1 MKFHHSAAGAA
12 WRWRTELAILTIISA
27 ALWRLALLIT
37 LIWAALAL
45 AALVAGLLGLPV
57 TRRFIT
63 ARFWCVLARHRLQ
76 RLCWEARLHTRSG
89 RLPLILWTRPTKVGE
104 RIHLL
109 CRAGICAEDFDA
121 HIGELR
127 AACYARDARVTRNRR
142 WSQLVTIDII
152 RHDTLAASE
161 LIKSPLQRLTEIY
174 QLDLVPAQDSP
185 ESGSPLP
192 DTARQPPDITP
203 GGCRAHHPPG
213 RRQPMTT
220 TDTRPLAPVP
230 TFPFSMF
237 DPVHLGV
244 DEYGEPIYVNLAER
258 NMLLGG
264 EPGGGKSSAENLI
277 VAHGALSHDC
287 RLVLVD
293 GNQVQLGPWRHSADM
308 FIGPSLPDAKAA
320 FTEFQQIMNHRY
332 ERLLATGRRKIT
344 RDDGEDIYLVV
355 IDEYA
360 YFSATVGKK
369 QDREEFAALARD
381 LIARGRAAGVI
392 LILAT
397 QRPAHQIIDPS
408 MRDLFS
414 YRLAFRC
421 TTDSSSDVVLG
432 QGWAGKNYTAA
443 EIDPLARGVAWLLSE
458 TGVPR
463 RIKTAWLDDDTIK
476 YLAAY
481 AARLRR
487 KDAAA

>member
-1 MKFHHSAAGAA
+1 
-12 WRWRTELAILTIISA
+12 
-27 ALWRLALLIT
+27 
-37 LIWAALAL
+37 
-45 AALVAGLLGLPV
+45 
-57 TRRFIT
+57 
-63 ARFWCVLARHRLQ
+63 
-76 RLCWEARLHTRSG
+76 
-89 RLPLILWTRPTKVGE
+89 
-104 RIHLL
+104 
-109 CRAGICAEDFDA
+109 
-121 HIGELR
+121 
-127 AACYARDARVTRNRR
+127 
-142 WSQLVTIDII
+142 
-152 RHDTLAASE
+152 
-161 LIKSPLQRLTEIY
+161 
-174 QLDLVPAQDSP
+174 
-185 ESGSPLP
+185 
-192 DTARQPPDITP
+192 
-203 GGCRAHHPPG
+203 
-213 RRQPMTT
+213 MTT
-220 TDTRPLAPVP
+220 TDTRPLASVP
-230 TFPFSMF
+230 AFPLSMF

-244 DEYGEPIYVNLAER
+244 DEYGEHVHVNLAER

-277 VAHGALSHDC
+277 VAHGALSCDC

-308 FIGPSLPDAKAA
+308 FIGPSLSDAKDA
-320 FTEFQQIMNHRY
+320 FGEFQQIMNKRY

-360 YFSATVGKK
+360 YFSATIGKK

-397 QRPAHQIIDPS
+397 QRPSHQIIDPS